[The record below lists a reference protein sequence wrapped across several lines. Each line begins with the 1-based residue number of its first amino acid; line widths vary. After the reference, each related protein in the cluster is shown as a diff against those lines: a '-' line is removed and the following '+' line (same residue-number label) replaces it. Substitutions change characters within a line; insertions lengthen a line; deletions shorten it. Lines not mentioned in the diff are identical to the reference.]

1 MFWYLNIFL
10 VQTFQR
16 YSIESD
22 TPHQVSSMTRLS
34 VPSITPP
41 GLAKSY
47 GIKSV
52 LNISLA
58 SLFPSM
64 SASREQEQGQST
76 ARSTLSTSFTEAGES
91 LVSANKLFPR
101 GKQSEEEAF

>member
-1 MFWYLNIFL
+1 MFLYLNIFL

-58 SLFPSM
+58 SLFPSL
-64 SASREQEQGQST
+64 SASREQEPGPST
-76 ARSTLSTSFTEAGES
+76 ARSTVSTSCTEAGDQSES
-91 LVSANKLFPR
+91 LCLTKNL
-101 GKQSEEEAF
+101 

>member
-1 MFWYLNIFL
+1 M
-10 VQTFQR
+10 
-16 YSIESD
+16 
-22 TPHQVSSMTRLS
+22 SSMTRLS

-58 SLFPSM
+58 SLFPSL
-64 SASREQEQGQST
+64 SASREQEPGPST
-76 ARSTLSTSFTEAGES
+76 ARSTVSTSCTEAGDQSES
-91 LVSANKLFPR
+91 LCLTKNL
-101 GKQSEEEAF
+101 

>member
-1 MFWYLNIFL
+1 M
-10 VQTFQR
+10 
-16 YSIESD
+16 ESD
-22 TPHQVSSMTRLS
+22 TAQQVSSMTRLS

-58 SLFPSM
+58 SLFPSL
-64 SASREQEQGQST
+64 STSREQEQ
-76 ARSTLSTSFTEAGES
+76 ARSTVSTSRES
-91 LVSANKLFPR
+91 LSRL
-101 GKQSEEEAF
+101 

>member
-1 MFWYLNIFL
+1 M
-10 VQTFQR
+10 
-16 YSIESD
+16 ESD
-22 TPHQVSSMTRLS
+22 TPQQVSRLS

-64 SASREQEQGQST
+64 SASKEPDLGLST
-76 ARSTLSTSFTEAGES
+76 ARSTISTSYTDGDQQM
-91 LVSANKLFPR
+91 NR
-101 GKQSEEEAF
+101 GKQSEEEAL